1 MSDNNPPADHLDWK
15 FALAGLPVSEIN
27 MGGTYTQIANPAS
40 SGIKCDPGSNF
51 TFSCFC
57 SDGAIGRFR
66 LDVKSSATGDN
77 VDVLYRA
84 GRDHCFQHAF
94 IH

>member
-1 MSDNNPPADHLDWK
+1 MSDNNPPADYLDWK
-15 FALAGLPVSEIN
+15 LALAGLPVSEVN
-27 MGGTYTQIANPAS
+27 VGGTYTQAANPAS

-51 TFSCFC
+51 AFSCFC

-66 LDVKSSATGDN
+66 LDVKSGAAGDD

-84 GRDHCFQHAF
+84 GRHHCFQHAF